1 MANGQTEKWMG
12 LEYVNGLM
20 ALNIQVNGRIARR
33 KAKELWIFRMEV
45 FIKDNLKM
53 INLMDKE
60 KKHFLMVVFMMAIF
74 Y

>member
-53 INLMDKE
+53 INRMDKE
-60 KKHFLMVVFMMAIF
+60 KKHFPMVVFMMAIF